1 MKSALTQEREP
12 LLDPVNRVS
21 EVMFG
26 LIMAVTIV
34 GSLSIATAKGKDV
47 QTALA
52 AALGCNFAWG
62 LVDAVMYLVR
72 ALTERTRVVALAKRI
87 VSTDRDSA
95 RQLIRAALSPH
106 VRAITGPVELEGMR
120 RHLLDLPR
128 PVRGGL
134 SRRDYLAAIGVF
146 LLVVA
151 GTFPVVLPFLL
162 TDDVG
167 LAMSLSRLI
176 TLAMLFVGGL
186 VLGRY
191 AWHARP
197 VWTGCLML
205 LLGGALIVAVVVL
218 GG

>member
-1 MKSALTQEREP
+1 MNDDLTGERER
-12 LLDPVNRVS
+12 LLDPINRVS
-21 EVMFG
+21 EIMFG

-34 GSLSIATAKGKDV
+34 GSLSIATARGKDV
-47 QTALA
+47 QTAMA

-72 ALTERTRVVALAKRI
+72 ALTERTRIVALAKRV
-87 VSTDRDSA
+87 VSADQETA
-95 RQLIRAALSPH
+95 QQLIKAALPPH

-128 PVRGGL
+128 PLRGGL

-167 LAMSLSRLI
+167 LAMNLSRLI
-176 TLAMLFVGGL
+176 TLAMLFVGGF
-186 VLGRY
+186 VLGRH
-191 AWHARP
+191 AWHAHP